1 MKSILHLI
9 NELVR
14 EVAGP
19 NGVKVV
25 ELLEGKENVSEFIL
39 SEQMEMNINE
49 LRTILYKLTEHNLL
63 TSTRKKDKQKGWYVY
78 YWTFN
83 VIHAR
88 DLLIKHKEKQLNEL
102 KHKLT
107 NKEVPKYIC
116 PHGCVSMGL
125 EEAMEISFKCPEC
138 SSLLSL
144 KEVKYNGDVIKKKI
158 NEVEGELEL
167 IRKAV
172 VVEVAPKEKKV
183 VVKPF
188 VLKSFDN
195 MNEILDS
202 LRNGYTIA
210 VIDIKPLKSKDIIE
224 LKRAIS
230 KIKKTADAIEGSIAG
245 FGEHIIIVTPKF
257 ATIPL

>member
-183 VVKPF
+183 VKKKAVKK
-188 VLKSFDN
+188 VK
-195 MNEILDS
+195 
-202 LRNGYTIA
+202 
-210 VIDIKPLKSKDIIE
+210 K
-224 LKRAIS
+224 
-230 KIKKTADAIEGSIAG
+230 KIKKKAVKKPAKKQKQVKKKPQPSKKKP
-245 FGEHIIIVTPKF
+245 VKKQKPQKKPQPK
-257 ATIPL
+257 AVSKKKEKKGLLKKLRGRIRL